1 MKTAAFRRLF
11 ALCIVLTLLV
21 SIVPV
26 SHADEYYGMSVSE
39 IMQKFDSR
47 VQKPK
52 SSSVLDRPETVYV
65 QSTYGN
71 CIYVYSGPSK
81 TSSKLFRADEGKAVT
96 VYARQSGFALGIVK
110 GTSIGGW
117 MREELL
123 SRAYDYDV
131 PGPHDTEGLSS
142 KISRPVKNEYL
153 PEYETMYVKSKYGNC
168 IYMYDDP
175 AKDYPSVIER
185 VSERAECTLIAR
197 RDNMYFVWTE
207 FGQRGWVEVAKLVYD
222 YPW

>member
-1 MKTAAFRRLF
+1 MKKTAFRSLF
-11 ALCIVLTLLV
+11 ALCIALMMLI
-21 SIVPV
+21 SMIPS
-26 SHADEYYGMSVSE
+26 SHADVLYGMSVSE

-52 SSSVLDRPETVYV
+52 SSSILDRPETVYV

-71 CIYVYSGPSK
+71 CIYVYSRPNKNG
-81 TSSKLFRADEGKAVT
+81 SKLFRADEGKAVT
-96 VYARQSGFALGIVK
+96 VYARESGFALGIVK

-123 SRAYDYDV
+123 SQAYDYDA

-142 KISRPVKNEYL
+142 KISRPVKGEYL
-153 PEYETMYVKSKYGNC
+153 LEYETMYVKSKYGNC

-175 AKDYPSVIER
+175 AKDYPVVIER
-185 VSERAECTLIAR
+185 VPEGAECTLIAW
-197 RDNMYFVWTE
+197 RDNMYFVRTE
-207 FGQRGWVEVAKLVYD
+207 LGQRGWVEVAKLVYD
-222 YPW
+222 YYW